1 MKTVLA
7 VFLAGMAI
15 GTAGPLLA
23 QNIWSGSDSSGNRTT
38 IYENSP
44 GLYQSSNSKGQTG
57 TMYPNSPGLYQW
69 NDSQGRS
76 GTMQQM
82 SPAPSMGRNPC

>member
-7 VFLAGMAI
+7 AFLAGMAI

-44 GLYQSSNSKGQTG
+44 GLYQ
-57 TMYPNSPGLYQW
+57 W